1 MRVDALLNY
10 MKTTC
15 SFIPAHPHPAPFT
28 HPLSPSQ
35 VRVPSSH
42 APLQA
47 VLDVM
52 RHHLEMALALR
63 DAQLVAIA
71 RNRSARQRT
80 RQQRLAQ
87 KSAASADE
95 KSASAEKSA
104 SSSALVDAAAAT
116 WRCAQCACVNAP
128 PSGPL
133 VTAVLEATA
142 AAAGLPVLAPAA
154 AALIVNAIDAP
165 CQQCQQPRSLA
176 GKLESSTTT
185 ATAKS
190 VASSGSGNDSTG
202 SHHETKQPEASSTTT
217 KRRRRHRARPAT
229 HWACGSCLYANEY
242 TTALVAATATSNA
255 PSKDDSSAGGSAG
268 KNEADGISVIQVAQS
283 PLPPPP
289 QPPLSC
295 AVCGA
300 IKRAESK
307 ASGYGV
313 SDTFVRS

>member
-1 MRVDALLNY
+1 M
-10 MKTTC
+10 
-15 SFIPAHPHPAPFT
+15 
-28 HPLSPSQ
+28 
-35 VRVPSSH
+35 PSSH
-42 APLQA
+42 APLQG

-104 SSSALVDAAAAT
+104 SSSSLVDAAAAT

-165 CQQCQQPRSLA
+165 CQQCQQPRLLA
-176 GKLESSTTT
+176 GKFESSTTT

-202 SHHETKQPEASSTTT
+202 FHETKQPEASTTTT
-217 KRRRRHRARPAT
+217 KRRRRHHVRPAT

-242 TTALVAATATSNA
+242 ATALVASTATSNA
-255 PSKDDSSAGGSAG
+255 SSKDESSAGGSAG
-268 KNEADGISVIQVAQS
+268 KKEAGGVSAIQVAQS
-283 PLPPPP
+283 PLPS
-289 QPPLSC
+289 PPLSC

-313 SDTFVRS
+313 SDTFVRSLSGFHCSSILFVIILLLNGVLVSMSLCW